1 MHISR
6 LNFTVSRKHRLQ
18 LVVVRALGQALDEQV
33 EEALFSLGTLVL
45 PLVVQNLDLFPVEL
59 ELARL
64 LDGQVGGLLAF
75 KLNVSEASRLSVG
88 EEFELAGADGSK
100 GEEGIVE
107 LLLGDRKINE
117 LDDQVRLGLH
127 KVALLQVAANVI
139 LSDLRVVHL

>member
-6 LNFTVSRKHRLQ
+6 LNFTVSRKHCLQ

-75 KLNVSEASRLSVG
+75 ELNVSEASRLSVG
-88 EEFELAGADGSK
+88 EEFELAGADGSE

-139 LSDLRVVHL
+139 